1 MKNELTPESAA
12 KMMTLVD
19 RSTYY
24 GRITYLAIAFLHQTG
39 LSFREL
45 ARLRVRDVY
54 RLGIVRISLQAGAGS
69 AERVVPL
76 SDKARQTV
84 AAILKAQACQGLQP
98 FPWSPLLRTP
108 GGRPFTPD
116 ELARLFW
123 LYREAAENLDDAS

>member
-1 MKNELTPESAA
+1 MNKVTAETAAQMMK
-12 KMMTLVD
+12 LVD

-24 GRITYLAIAFLHQTG
+24 GRITYLAIAFLQQTG
-39 LSFREL
+39 LGFGDL

-54 RLGIVRISLQAGAGS
+54 RLGIVRISLQAGASGG
-69 AERVVPL
+69 ERITSL

-84 AAILKAQACQGLQP
+84 AAILNAQACQGLQP

-108 GGRPFTPD
+108 GGRAFTPD

-123 LYREAAENLDDAS
+123 LYREAADNLDAS